1 MALVRCSCG
10 YETTI
15 RYDSI
20 GKGSSACYRCAN
32 ISHGDSHTRFYSIW
46 KNMIHRCHNPKSDNY
61 LRYGALGIKVCSD
74 WQDYNKFKIDMYES
88 YCEHVEIFGVDN
100 TSIDRRNN
108 SLGYVKSNCR
118 WATNH
123 TQRCNRG
130 N

>member
-1 MALVRCSCG
+1 MVWEILSKQRVDLRGYRRTMALVRCSCG

-61 LRYGALGIKVCSD
+61 LRYGALGINVLS
-74 WQDYNKFKIDMYES
+74 
-88 YCEHVEIFGVDN
+88 
-100 TSIDRRNN
+100 
-108 SLGYVKSNCR
+108 
-118 WATNH
+118 
-123 TQRCNRG
+123 
-130 N
+130 